1 MAYQITPP
9 PASTSQPVGLGVGFP
24 LIGPGGS
31 VIYISSEQAL
41 QNLKT
46 LLLTRIGERYGIPD
60 YGTNL
65 LNALFEPNVSEL
77 KNTIV
82 ELIQP
87 KIAYWLP
94 YIFIESIDVVTAEDD
109 PDLIYDIQVSIK
121 FSVSNFNTQTL
132 TINANENGT
141 VTVTEDRG

>member
-1 MAYQITPP
+1 MGYQITPP
-9 PASTSQPVGLGVGFP
+9 PAGTSQLAGLGIGFP

-31 VIYISSEQAL
+31 PIYISSEQAL

-46 LLLTRIGERYGIPD
+46 LLLTKIGERYGRPD

-65 LNALFEPNVSEL
+65 LNALFEPSVSQL
-77 KNTIV
+77 KEVII

-94 YIFIESIDVVTAEDD
+94 YINVESITVLTAEDD
-109 PDLIYDIQVSIK
+109 PNLDYDIQVSIK
-121 FSVSNFNTQTL
+121 FSVSNFDTQTL
-132 TINANENGT
+132 NINANENGT
-141 VTVTEDRG
+141 VTVTEAQG